1 MRKMKKRP
9 KEFIPSI
16 FTVMNMFIG
25 FMAMG
30 FLMRGDPIRAGWLIL
45 FACFFVR
52 HWVPEAPGVQ
62 RRTKTRR
69 FVTFSARGAK
79 LRPILQSLAT
89 RSASHHRVLAVSGQG
104 EPGR

>member
-30 FLMRGDPIRAGWLIL
+30 FLMRGDPIRAGWWIL
-45 FACFFVR
+45 F
-52 HWVPEAPGVQ
+52 
-62 RRTKTRR
+62 
-69 FVTFSARGAK
+69 
-79 LRPILQSLAT
+79 
-89 RSASHHRVLAVSGQG
+89 
-104 EPGR
+104 